1 MKFRSDENLAMY
13 KEIASQLTSLQ
24 AKLDELSWKVAK
36 LEGMVQAT
44 ASMIRASD
52 SNRIKAIPAD
62 DQMVNT
68 VPAENAQ

>member
-13 KEIASQLTSLQ
+13 QEIASQLTSLQ

-44 ASMIRASD
+44 ASMIRASN
-52 SNRIKAIPAD
+52 SNRLKAIPAD